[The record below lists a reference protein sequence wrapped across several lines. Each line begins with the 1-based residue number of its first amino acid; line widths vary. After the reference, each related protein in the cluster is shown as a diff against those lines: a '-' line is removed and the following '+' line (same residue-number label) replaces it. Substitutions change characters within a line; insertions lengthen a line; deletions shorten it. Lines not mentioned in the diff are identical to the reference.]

1 VKGLRHGPERNSS
14 NVIAKHIGKG
24 KGKHMGKVKH
34 MAKSKGLPLN
44 YSGEVQRTR
53 TIRVEIECNCE
64 L

>member
-34 MAKSKGLPLN
+34 MAKSKGFAAEL
-44 YSGEVQRTR
+44 QRPGSK
-53 TIRVEIECNCE
+53 
-64 L
+64 